1 MEKAFS
7 SLFLMNRDNAF
18 SVRTQIS
25 FKIKSGVAISQAVF
39 LLLLLFELLLDARF
53 PARDKDAARK
63 LRKVKVLMAPEDS
76 QAGSAST
83 SL

>member
-1 MEKAFS
+1 MMVFPLFALLLLFPMLMLL
-7 SLFLMNRDNAF
+7 SLLLLLL
-18 SVRTQIS
+18 SLL
-25 FKIKSGVAISQAVF
+25 

-53 PARDKDAARK
+53 PARDKEDARK
-63 LRKVKVLMAPEDS
+63 LRKVNVLIAPDAS